1 MGHPHTVSIA
11 PIPHRDGGDVTQR
24 RCPDAEWNELSDRV
38 PMDQHHE
45 LSTPKPTA
53 FVKKPG
59 KFERLKLGDQ
69 CSEIEREEQ
78 PTLSAK
84 DEI

>member
-1 MGHPHTVSIA
+1 
-11 PIPHRDGGDVTQR
+11 
-24 RCPDAEWNELSDRV
+24 
-38 PMDQHHE
+38 MDQHHE